1 MQKLSYVLCKNQTL
15 AMEGVGVGG
24 GGGGE
29 IVNRSHRDCEADELG
44 HCDVTNEQLSREVLK
59 VFTGENCFYAVDREN
74 PYQNNEKA
82 EGIGLLMNFVSEIG
96 NTL

>member
-15 AMEGVGVGG
+15 AVEGVGGEG
-24 GGGGE
+24 AGGE

-44 HCDVTNEQLSREVLK
+44 HCDLTNEQLCREVLK
-59 VFTGENCFYAVDREN
+59 AFTGENCFYAVDREN

-82 EGIGLLMNFVSEIG
+82 EGIGLLMYFVSEIG